1 MLNYSYSVFSQDEID
16 QINILNEDKV
26 LALDNIDIRKADVDI
41 KKNLYNYYIGHWKD
55 HLDKEGE
62 PYPILFKDIAV
73 IDKGLSNFG
82 EFDSYW
88 TYHVYDRTSET
99 EDERVLECSLYTDT
113 GTKWS
118 NGEFIRTL
126 SRTITFK
133 IKVQHIPQFFF
144 NISKDYINYKIN
156 KKINKFVVPVYLCPY
171 VSDKKYIHF
180 ARFSEYYDKSDY
192 DEIASALKYM
202 MESIKLFIF
211 MNTFVWCHLNSAADY
226 RTMIYDGQDRLLNVQ
241 PLNIHKLAAK
251 ARSNKKL
258 VVSLDFAN
266 KIDLTLHPRRKN
278 MYIDASR
285 QPARFCD
292 YKFQVIGHYQ
302 HYWVGHGKNKTR
314 VLKYIDPYYK
324 NKDKEF
330 KIIKEYQSEENAPRD

>member
-1 MLNYSYSVFSQDEID
+1 
-16 QINILNEDKV
+16 
-26 LALDNIDIRKADVDI
+26 
-41 KKNLYNYYIGHWKD
+41 
-55 HLDKEGE
+55 
-62 PYPILFKDIAV
+62 
-73 IDKGLSNFG
+73 
-82 EFDSYW
+82 
-88 TYHVYDRTSET
+88 
-99 EDERVLECSLYTDT
+99 
-113 GTKWS
+113 
-118 NGEFIRTL
+118 
-126 SRTITFK
+126 
-133 IKVQHIPQFFF
+133 
-144 NISKDYINYKIN
+144 
-156 KKINKFVVPVYLCPY
+156 
-171 VSDKKYIHF
+171 
-180 ARFSEYYDKSDY
+180 
-192 DEIASALKYM
+192 
-202 MESIKLFIF
+202 

-251 ARSNKKL
+251 ARSNQKL